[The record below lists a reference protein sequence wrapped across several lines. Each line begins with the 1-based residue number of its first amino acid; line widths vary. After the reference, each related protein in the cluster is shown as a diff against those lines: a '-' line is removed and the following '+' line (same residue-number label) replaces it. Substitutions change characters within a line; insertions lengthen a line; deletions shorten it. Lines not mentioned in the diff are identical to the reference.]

1 MNKKLLASLT
11 VGVLLLGAVIGAVAV
26 YDQPA
31 KAASSTP
38 SPALAQNVTQDAP
51 APTDGQQQVQD
62 NQQQP
67 VYSASVKVANPQN
80 DNDTE
85 VNEAN
90 EKQNEAA
97 ESQALQAKAK
107 ITADVAK
114 SAALKA
120 VPGTVKKVSLD
131 NENGNLVYSV
141 EIQAAS
147 GSVDVKVDAGNGQVL
162 AQDRDSGQ
170 DNEKGAK
177 GIDNDNIQVEQ

>member
-11 VGVLLLGAVIGAVAV
+11 TGVMLLGAATGIGVFSN
-26 YDQPA
+26 QPA
-31 KAASSTP
+31 KAAAASIS
-38 SPALAQNVTQDAP
+38 AIAQSAATVNPAP
-51 APTDGQQQVQD
+51 ANGQQVQA

-67 VYSASVKVANPQN
+67 AYNASIKVANPQN
-80 DNDTE
+80 DNGTE
-85 VNEAN
+85 VNEAI

-97 ESQALQAKAK
+97 ESQALQARAK
-107 ITADVAK
+107 ITADAAK

-120 VPGTVKKVSLD
+120 VPGTVKKVALD

-141 EIQAAS
+141 EIQAVS
-147 GSVDVKVDAGNGQVL
+147 GSIDVKVDAGNGQVL
-162 AQDRDSGQ
+162 AQDRDNGQ

>member
-11 VGVLLLGAVIGAVAV
+11 TGVMLLGAATGIGVFAN
-26 YDQPA
+26 QPA
-31 KAASSTP
+31 KAAAASI
-38 SPALAQNVTQDAP
+38 PAIAQSAATVNPAP
-51 APTDGQQQVQD
+51 ANGQQVQAS
-62 NQQQP
+62 QQQP
-67 VYSASVKVANPQN
+67 AYNASIKVANSQN
-80 DNDTE
+80 DNGTE
-85 VNEAN
+85 VNETT

-97 ESQALQAKAK
+97 ESQALQARAK
-107 ITADVAK
+107 ITADAAK

-120 VPGTVKKVSLD
+120 VPGTVKKVALD

-147 GSVDVKVDAGNGQVL
+147 GSIDVKVDAGNGQVL
-162 AQDRDSGQ
+162 AQDQDSGQ

>member
-11 VGVLLLGAVIGAVAV
+11 TGVMLLGAATGIGVFSN
-26 YDQPA
+26 QPA
-31 KAASSTP
+31 KAAAASI
-38 SPALAQNVTQDAP
+38 PAIAQSAATVNTAP
-51 APTDGQQQVQD
+51 ANGQQQVQA
-62 NQQQP
+62 NQHQP
-67 VYSASVKVANPQN
+67 AYNASIKVANPQN
-80 DNDTE
+80 DNGTE
-85 VNEAN
+85 VNEAT

-97 ESQALQAKAK
+97 ESQALQARAK
-107 ITADVAK
+107 ITADAAK

-120 VPGTVKKVSLD
+120 VPGTVKKVALD

-147 GSVDVKVDAGNGQVL
+147 GSIDVKVDAGNGQVL
-162 AQDRDSGQ
+162 TQDRDSGQ